1 MSTKAQIIAAASK
14 VFARD
19 GFEAASLREILRD
32 AGVNPASAH
41 YHFGSKEVLWR
52 RTVER
57 WIIPLT
63 EQRAASLE
71 QLLRNRQSAPQR
83 VRSLIEAYIS
93 PYLKLC
99 GDIDAHPYLI
109 MVARFAYEPAHVVQA
124 LYDEI
129 IGQTRSRYVTALL
142 QALPVLGLDLTQ
154 RLFGWV
160 VGTMC
165 GAPFDRNY
173 VSMTGRSAIPQ
184 DPDLLIRQITL
195 MCSAGILAVAEDCR
209 AKSGPGARGRRAAR
223 PKSGR

>member
-1 MSTKAQIIAAASK
+1 MDTKAQIIAAASK

-57 WIIPLT
+57 WIVPLT
-63 EQRAASLE
+63 EQRAASLG
-71 QLLRNRQSAPQR
+71 QLLRKDQPAPER

-99 GDIDAHPYLI
+99 GDVDAHPYLI
-109 MVARFAYEPAHVVQA
+109 MVARFAYEPSHVVQP

-129 IGQTRSRYVTALL
+129 LGQTRSRYVAALS
-142 QALPVLGLDLTQ
+142 QALPELGLDLTQ

-160 VGTMC
+160 VNTMC

-173 VSMTGRSAIPQ
+173 LSMTGRPAIPQ
-184 DPDLLIRQITL
+184 DPELLIRRITL
-195 MCSAGILAVAEDCR
+195 MSSAGIIAVAEDCR
-209 AKSGPGARGRRAAR
+209 SKPKARRKRAV
-223 PKSGR
+223 G

>member
-1 MSTKAQIIAAASK
+1 MDTKAQIIAAASK

-41 YHFGSKEVLWR
+41 YHFGSKEVLYR

-63 EQRAASLE
+63 EQRAA
-71 QLLRNRQSAPQR
+71 LLDELLQQDQSVPER
-83 VRSLIEAYIS
+83 VQTLIEAYIS

-99 GDIDAHPYLI
+99 GDVDAHPYLI
-109 MVARFAYEPAHVVQA
+109 MVARFAYDPPHVVQA
-124 LYDEI
+124 LYDDI
-129 IGQTRSRYVTALL
+129 IGQTRSRYVAALC
-142 QALPVLGLDLTQ
+142 QALPELGPDLTQ

-160 VGTMC
+160 VNTMC

-173 VSMTGRSAIPQ
+173 LSMTGRVAIPE
-184 DPDLLIRQITL
+184 DPELLIHQITL
-195 MCSAGILAVAEDCR
+195 LNSAGILAIAEDCR
-209 AKSGPGARGRRAAR
+209 LGATARSKRAA
-223 PKSGR
+223 P